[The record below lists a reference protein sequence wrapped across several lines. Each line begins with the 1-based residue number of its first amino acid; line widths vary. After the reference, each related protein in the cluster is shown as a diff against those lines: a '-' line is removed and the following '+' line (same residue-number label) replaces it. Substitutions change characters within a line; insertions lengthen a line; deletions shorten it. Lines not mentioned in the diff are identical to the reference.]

1 MSHKQPKQKNKS
13 KFEYDVPRPALSN
26 NNNLALMNPNILT
39 SLLQLAA
46 TSTSNPDYLQQQQ
59 PQELIKLYQIYLQNI
74 MAANLVAGNYQQQFL
89 GHSSDT
95 NVEDD
100 VVENDVEEVVDESNN
115 DDDDDDDENFVF
127 DNLKSQ
133 KKKSKA

>member
-13 KFEYDVPRPALSN
+13 KFEYDVPRPALEN

-46 TSTSNPDYLQQQQ
+46 TSSSNPDYLQQQQ

-74 MAANLVAGNYQQQFL
+74 MAANLAAGNYQQQFL
-89 GHSSDT
+89 GHSSDN

-100 VVENDVEEVVDESNN
+100 VVENIVEEVVDESNN
-115 DDDDDDDENFVF
+115 DDDDDDNFFF
-127 DNLKSQ
+127 DDLKSQ
-133 KKKSKA
+133 NKKSKF